1 MKIMGDYRIAIFVI
15 ELETTEYVH
24 DCSEPENSVLVDG
37 LTRTIAIYSEKKIAE
52 HDFENFNIYD
62 LYSIYELPNIGEAT
76 LRLYYYN
83 LIPDAGAQFEGVIE
97 EKNLL
102 ENIDWE
108 EVNEYI
114 NKGK

>member
-24 DCSEPENSVLVDG
+24 DCGEPENSVLVAG
-37 LTRTIAIYSEKKIAE
+37 LTRTITIYSEKEVAE
-52 HDFENFNIYD
+52 HTFDGLNIYD
-62 LYSIYELPNIGEAT
+62 FYSIYELPDIGEAT
-76 LRLYYYN
+76 LRLCYYN
-83 LIPDAGAQFEGVIE
+83 LIPDAEAQFECIIK
-97 EKNLL
+97 EKDLL
-102 ENIDWE
+102 ENIDWK